1 MSAHESPVALSHLPG
16 PAGNPCGQRRN
27 GHTMAPRQ
35 MVDYDPFAELPLA
48 QDILQRFTKSIG
60 IRPGSRVLDIGAG
73 TGESAAAI
81 LECLQSADG
90 CAGKITLLEP
100 EERLLR
106 KARERLPEG
115 VAEYAHG
122 YAQDLDE
129 LGIEE
134 GAFDF
139 TVWSNGIHYLE
150 DEDVLDRALCAI
162 RKRTRVKFG
171 AWTTFMSEAYLGR
184 TARFAGLWVLRAYR
198 KLGIDPKKERAKS
211 SSLGIRGS
219 AEYTAALKRAGF
231 SVVKTKLVQF
241 DLAPEVWESIARFRD
256 YVANALPEIPGH
268 PEITLSMRSEALVES
283 VKEVYERLKV
293 DTLPR
298 NWLYIEASP

>member
-1 MSAHESPVALSHLPG
+1 M
-16 PAGNPCGQRRN
+16 
-27 GHTMAPRQ
+27 TPREL
-35 MVDYDPFAELPLA
+35 VDYDPFAELPLA
-48 QDILQRFTKSIG
+48 RDIIKFFTSTIG
-60 IRPGSRVLDIGAG
+60 ISPGSRVLDVGAG
-73 TGESAAAI
+73 TGESAEVI
-81 LECLQSADG
+81 LEYLKSPEG
-90 CAGKITLLEP
+90 CCGKITLLEP
-100 EERLLR
+100 EERLLER
-106 KARERLPEG
+106 ARQRLPDG

-129 LGIEE
+129 MNIEA

-150 DEDVLDRALCAI
+150 DEVSLDRALRAI
-162 RKRTRVKFG
+162 RRCTREKFG

-211 SSLGIRGS
+211 HSLGIRGS

-231 SVVKTKLVQF
+231 SAVKTKLVQF
-241 DLAPEVWESIARFRD
+241 DLSPEVWESIARFRD
-256 YVANALPEIPGH
+256 YVGNALPEIPGH

-293 DTLPR
+293 ETLPR
-298 NWLYIEASP
+298 NWLYIEATP

>member
-1 MSAHESPVALSHLPG
+1 M
-16 PAGNPCGQRRN
+16 
-27 GHTMAPRQ
+27 TPREL
-35 MVDYDPFAELPLA
+35 VDYDPFAELPLA
-48 QDILQRFTKSIG
+48 RDIIKFFTSTIG
-60 IRPGSRVLDIGAG
+60 ISPGSRVLDVGAG
-73 TGESAAAI
+73 TGESAEVI
-81 LECLQSADG
+81 LEYLKSPEG
-90 CAGKITLLEP
+90 CRGKITLLEP
-100 EERLLR
+100 EERLLER
-106 KARERLPEG
+106 ARQRLPDG

-129 LGIEE
+129 MNIEE

-150 DEDVLDRALCAI
+150 DEVSLDRALRAI
-162 RKRTRVKFG
+162 RRCTREKFG

-211 SSLGIRGS
+211 HSLGIRGS

-231 SVVKTKLVQF
+231 SAVKTKLVQF
-241 DLAPEVWESIARFRD
+241 DLSPEVWESIARFRD
-256 YVANALPEIPGH
+256 YVGNALPEIPGH

-293 DTLPR
+293 ETLPR
-298 NWLYIEASP
+298 NWLYIEATP

>member
-1 MSAHESPVALSHLPG
+1 M
-16 PAGNPCGQRRN
+16 
-27 GHTMAPRQ
+27 TPREL
-35 MVDYDPFAELPLA
+35 VDYDPFAELPLA
-48 QDILQRFTKSIG
+48 RDIIKFFTSTIG
-60 IRPGSRVLDIGAG
+60 ISPGSRVLDVGAG
-73 TGESAAAI
+73 TGESAEVI
-81 LECLQSADG
+81 LEYLKSPEG
-90 CAGKITLLEP
+90 CCGKITLLEP
-100 EERLLR
+100 EERLLER
-106 KARERLPEG
+106 ARQRLPDG

-129 LGIEE
+129 MNIEE

-150 DEDVLDRALCAI
+150 DEVSLDRALRAI
-162 RKRTRVKFG
+162 RRCTREKFG

-211 SSLGIRGS
+211 HSLGIRGS

-231 SVVKTKLVQF
+231 SAVKTKLVQF
-241 DLAPEVWESIARFRD
+241 DLSPEVWESIARFRD
-256 YVANALPEIPGH
+256 YVGNALPEIPGH

-293 DTLPR
+293 ETLPR
-298 NWLYIEASP
+298 NWLYIEATP

>member
-1 MSAHESPVALSHLPG
+1 M
-16 PAGNPCGQRRN
+16 
-27 GHTMAPRQ
+27 TPREL
-35 MVDYDPFAELPLA
+35 VDYDPFAELPLA
-48 QDILQRFTKSIG
+48 RDIIKFFTSTIG
-60 IRPGSRVLDIGAG
+60 ISPGSRVLDVGAG
-73 TGESAAAI
+73 TGESAEVI
-81 LECLQSADG
+81 LEYLKSPEG
-90 CAGKITLLEP
+90 CRGKITLLEP
-100 EERLLR
+100 EERLLER
-106 KARERLPEG
+106 ARQRLPDG

-129 LGIEE
+129 MNIEA

-150 DEDVLDRALCAI
+150 DEVSLDRALRAI
-162 RKRTRVKFG
+162 RRCTREKFG

-211 SSLGIRGS
+211 HSLGIRGS

-231 SVVKTKLVQF
+231 SAVKTKLVQF
-241 DLAPEVWESIARFRD
+241 DLSPEVWESIARFRD
-256 YVANALPEIPGH
+256 YVGNALPEIPGH

-293 DTLPR
+293 ETLPR
-298 NWLYIEASP
+298 NWLYIEATP

>member
-1 MSAHESPVALSHLPG
+1 MVSRKL
-16 PAGNPCGQRRN
+16 
-27 GHTMAPRQ
+27 
-35 MVDYDPFAELPLA
+35 VDYDPFAELPLA
-48 QDILQRFTKSIG
+48 RDILKRFTKSVG
-60 IRPGSRVLDIGAG
+60 ILPGSHVLDVGAG
-73 TGESAAAI
+73 TGESAEAI
-81 LECLQSADG
+81 LECLQSSNG

-100 EERLLR
+100 EERLLD
-106 KARERLPEG
+106 KARERLPAG

-129 LGIEE
+129 MDLEE

-150 DEDVLDRALCAI
+150 DEDMLDRALRAI
-162 RKRTRVKFG
+162 RKHTRVKFS

-198 KLGIDPKKERAKS
+198 KLGIDPKTERAKS
-211 SSLGIRGS
+211 SSLGFRGS

-231 SVVKTKLVQF
+231 SVVKTKLVTF
-241 DLAPEVWESIARFRD
+241 DLSPEVWESIARFRD
-256 YVANALPEIPGH
+256 YVGNALPEIPGH
-268 PEITLSMRSEALVES
+268 PEITLAMRSEALVES

-298 NWLYIEASP
+298 NWLYIEATP